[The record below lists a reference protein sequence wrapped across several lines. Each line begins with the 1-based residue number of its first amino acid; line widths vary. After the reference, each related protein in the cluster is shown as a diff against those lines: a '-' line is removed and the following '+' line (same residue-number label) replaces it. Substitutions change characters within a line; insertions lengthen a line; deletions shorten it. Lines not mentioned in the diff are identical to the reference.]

1 MIALDT
7 NVIIRLVMNDDKR
20 QTAASLRALRG
31 EEQVLLLNTVLQ
43 ETVWVLQSVYAAS
56 RDDVLEALERI
67 LSIAKPETPMVSQA
81 LEWFRDGMDFADALH
96 LATATATRCGTL
108 YSFDRHF
115 VKAAEGKSACAVAK
129 PT

>member
-7 NVIIRLVMNDDKR
+7 NVLVRLVINDDKR
-20 QTAASLRALRG
+20 QTAASLRTLRG
-31 EEQVLLLNTVLQ
+31 EEQVLLLNTALQ
-43 ETVWVLQSVYAAS
+43 ETVWVLQSVYDAS

-67 LSIAKPETPMVSQA
+67 LSIAKPQTLMVSQA

-96 LATATATRCGTL
+96 LATATAARCDTL
-108 YSFDRHF
+108 HSFDRHF
-115 VKAAEGKSACAVAK
+115 AKAAKGKSACAVTR